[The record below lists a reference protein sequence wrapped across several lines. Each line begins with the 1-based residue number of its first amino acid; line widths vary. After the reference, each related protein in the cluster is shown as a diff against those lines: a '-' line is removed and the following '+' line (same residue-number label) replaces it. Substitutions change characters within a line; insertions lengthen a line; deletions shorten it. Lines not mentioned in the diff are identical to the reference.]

1 VWDAKQVAYMWGPP
15 PTADFTRNRD

>member
-15 PTADFTRNRD
+15 PTADFMRGRE